1 MKRIVYLILGFS
13 VFIFL
18 IVLVGFYL
26 NTRTLQSQSF
36 YASVNVTD
44 ENIAGFDANWTALTF
59 GSMGKGGTSTRK
71 IKLENG
77 YPFPVVVII
86 NAEGDIATLLN
97 YDEIIKIEKGERKII
112 ALNAYAP
119 LNLSRGFYSGRVEFL
134 FKPA

>member
-1 MKRIVYLILGFS
+1 MTLGFS

-18 IVLVGFYL
+18 IVLAGFYF
-26 NTRTLQSQSF
+26 NARTLQSQSF

-44 ENIAGFDANWTALTF
+44 ENVAGFDANWTALTF
-59 GSMGKGGTSTRK
+59 GSLGKGGTSTRK

-77 YPFPVVVII
+77 YPFPVAVII
-86 NAEGDIATLLN
+86 NVEGDIAPLLN
-97 YDEIIKIEKGERKII
+97 HDKIIKIEKGERKII

-119 LNLSRGFYSGRVEFL
+119 LNLSQGFYSGRVEFL